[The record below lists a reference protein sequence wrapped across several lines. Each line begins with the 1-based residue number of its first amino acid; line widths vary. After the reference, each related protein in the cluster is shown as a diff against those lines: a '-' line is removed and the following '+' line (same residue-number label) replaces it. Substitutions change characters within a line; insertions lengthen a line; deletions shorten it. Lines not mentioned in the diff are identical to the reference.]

1 MFKSVGTSANLLMSS
16 SSNPAF
22 KAVKSKAI
30 QRNEIILCVHGLV
43 FNAESIANISF
54 DQFLM
59 KTLLKIL
66 FYLAILTLSL
76 TLILEHL
83 GFFLISWDGAE

>member
-1 MFKSVGTSANLLMSS
+1 MFFILFKSVGTSANLLMSS

-30 QRNEIILCVHGLV
+30 QRNEIILYVHGLV

-83 GFFLISWDGAE
+83 GFFLIS